1 MVYLWIALAILALGE
16 VLIGFRLSRLEE
28 SDEESVSEEKLERF
42 SEAVAEILSYDLERA
57 KEAMKNE

>member
-1 MVYLWIALAILALGE
+1 MIYLWIALALLALGE
-16 VLIGFRLSRLEE
+16 AILGFRLAQLERGR
-28 SDEESVSEEKLERF
+28 EEEVSEEKVERF